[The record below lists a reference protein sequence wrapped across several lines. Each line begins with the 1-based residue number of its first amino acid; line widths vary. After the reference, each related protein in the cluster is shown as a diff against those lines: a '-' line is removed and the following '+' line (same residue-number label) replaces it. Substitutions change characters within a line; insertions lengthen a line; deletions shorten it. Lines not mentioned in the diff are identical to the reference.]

1 MTRFLVLVYGGLGYL
16 ASMISLLVLIGF
28 CTDLIVPRS
37 LGATSDGFSPIAISI
52 NLGLLALFG
61 VQHTVMARQGF
72 KTALTR
78 IIPEAAERSTYCIIT
93 AVLIGVIALYWQP
106 LPGALW
112 QMDAGTAA
120 YVLTALALAGWGFLS
135 FSSFLVDH
143 FDLFGL
149 RQVWLNWRKVPY
161 TPVPM
166 KSPSLYK
173 WLRHPMMLGILI
185 GIWLTPNM
193 TWGHFMFA
201 AGITAYIL
209 IGIRY
214 EEKDLV
220 QSLGDDYRR
229 YQSETPA
236 LIPRPPS
243 KKA

>member
-1 MTRFLVLVYGGLGYL
+1 MRALVLLYGGLAYL
-16 ASMISLLVLIGF
+16 ASMASLLVLIGF
-28 CTDLIVPRS
+28 CTDLVVPRS
-37 LGATSDGFSPIAISI
+37 LGMTSEVFSLNAVII

-72 KTALTR
+72 KSAINK
-78 IIPEAAERSTYCIIT
+78 IIPEAAERSTYCVLT
-93 AVLIGVIALYWQP
+93 VVLIGLFAMYWQP

-112 QMDAGTAA
+112 HVEAGTAA
-120 YVLTALALAGWGFLS
+120 YVLTGISLAGWGFLA

-149 RQVWLNWRKVPY
+149 RQVWLNWRGVPY

-166 KSPSLYK
+166 KSPALYK

-185 GIWLTPNM
+185 GIWSTPSM

-201 AGITAYIL
+201 TGITAYIL
-209 IGIRY
+209 VGIAY

-220 QSLGDDYRR
+220 RSLGDDYRR
-229 YQSETPA
+229 YQDETPA
-236 LIPRPPS
+236 LIPRPPA
-243 KKA
+243 KKT